1 MPIPSFPGPT
11 TLLVDVSHN
20 QPNANLAAA
29 QASGIAGVM
38 LKATEGAT
46 YTDPAF
52 LNLFRRAQAAGLLI
66 GAYHFGT
73 ARAALDQLANY
84 INTVTT
90 IAGGFGNV
98 VAVLDLEHNDP
109 TPDNTM
115 SLDLGEEW
123 VAGFKARTGRTPMI
137 YAGAYLRDNGAATG
151 RPNLASCP
159 LWLAQYDSS
168 PEVIPGWADWTLWQF
183 TDGATGPFAGTVA
196 GIGRCDQN
204 IFRGTPNDLAAFW
217 TSMTAAPAV

>member
-1 MPIPSFPGPT
+1 MPIPSFPGAT

-20 QPNANLAAA
+20 QPNANLTAAKA
-29 QASGIAGVM
+29 AGIAGVM

-46 YTDPAF
+46 YLDAAF
-52 LNLFRRAQAAGLLI
+52 LNLFGRAQEAGLLI

-73 ARAALDQLANY
+73 ARGASDQLDNY
-84 INTVTT
+84 IRAVTT
-90 IAGGFGNV
+90 IAGGFDNIV
-98 VAVLDLEHNDP
+98 PVLDLEHNDP
-109 TPDNTM
+109 SPDNSM

-137 YAGAYLRDNGAATG
+137 YSGAYLRDNGAAAG

-159 LWLAQYDSS
+159 LWLAQYATS
-168 PEVIPGWADWTLWQF
+168 PVVIPGWADWTLWQF
-183 TDGATGPFAGTVA
+183 TDGNLGPYAGTVA

-204 IFRGTPNDLAAFW
+204 IFRGTPDDLAAFW
-217 TSMTAAPAV
+217 TSMTASPTV